1 MNGEKDMPEHIQVF
15 TTTDTRESA
24 ERIATELVGKRLAA
38 CTQVMGPLTSSYRWE
53 GQLERSE
60 EWLCIIKTR
69 MAKYGEV
76 ERCIKAVHGYDV
88 PEILALPVVA
98 GNQAY
103 LEWLDQEVGPVTG

>member
-1 MNGEKDMPEHIQVF
+1 MTEHIQVF

-24 ERIATELVGKRLAA
+24 EKIATELVNKRLAA
-38 CTQVMGPLTSSYRWE
+38 CTQVIGPLTSSYRWE
-53 GQLERSE
+53 GQLEKSE

-76 ERCIKAVHGYDV
+76 ERFIKEIHGYDV

-103 LEWLDQEVGPVTG
+103 LEWLDREVGS